1 MNRSTRK
8 ALWFLPDW
16 GSYRP
21 HLSNGLKRTQ
31 SLPAADSVQAGGYT
45 NVCKRLAIKAL
56 IEQCAA
62 LHPAM
67 ESRCSGA
74 ASEACVPMVFTA
86 AEACRFAWSDVFVMA
101 DARESLEMALD
112 THGQAFTFFGGAP
125 ARMMEDPRKTVVDT
139 ICAGRQ
145 RRFNRRFVSCESRHR
160 KRFLPLQS
168 SKKSSLQSNGLQLC
182 KLENFGR

>member
-1 MNRSTRK
+1 MRYAVVIAYRNRRSVRSRAKWVDPVRRFTHISILWKNRSTRK

-62 LHPAM
+62 LHPAR

-74 ASEACVPMVFTA
+74 ASQTPV
-86 AEACRFAWSDVFVMA
+86 CRWF
-101 DARESLEMALD
+101 L
-112 THGQAFTFFGGAP
+112 Q
-125 ARMMEDPRKTVVDT
+125 
-139 ICAGRQ
+139 RQ
-145 RRFNRRFVSCESRHR
+145 RPAGSIGVMCSSWLIDVNHLKWRRIRMG
-160 KRFLPLQS
+160 KRSLFLAERLPI
-168 SKKSSLQSNGLQLC
+168 
-182 KLENFGR
+182 

>member
-1 MNRSTRK
+1 MRYAVVIAYRNRRSVRSRAKWVDPVRRFTHILILWKNRSTRK

-74 ASEACVPMVFTA
+74 ASQKPV
-86 AEACRFAWSDVFVMA
+86 CRWFLQ
-101 DARESLEMALD
+101 R
-112 THGQAFTFFGGAP
+112 QRP
-125 ARMMEDPRKTVVDT
+125 ARMMDDPLKTVVDT